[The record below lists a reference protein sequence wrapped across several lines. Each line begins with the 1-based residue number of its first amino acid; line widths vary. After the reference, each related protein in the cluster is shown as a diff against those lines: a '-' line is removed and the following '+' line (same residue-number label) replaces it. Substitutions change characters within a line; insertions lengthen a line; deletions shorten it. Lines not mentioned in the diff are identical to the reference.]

1 MTHGKENTLRGQD
14 KSKKGSPHVPSIE
27 EKTRRLPTSPGVY
40 MMKGR
45 GGSVLYIGKARNL
58 RARVKTYFQ
67 TTHDRR
73 HFVDFLVSKVV
84 DIDYIITSNEKE
96 ALILEDTLLKK
107 YRPRY
112 NIRLKDDKTYV
123 SIRITTQEAFSR
135 ILVTRQIR
143 EDGARYF
150 GPYASAKMVRDT
162 IKFLRRVFPLRVCP
176 PHEFR
181 NRSRPCIDYQ
191 LGLCSAPCVG
201 HITEEAYRELVEG
214 AVMFLEGR
222 TPELIE
228 SLERKMFELSDRE
241 EFEEAARLRDRIHS
255 IETTLEEQKV
265 VTHSPRNQDVFGLY
279 KKDGILSMVSLVIRD
294 GRLVSTREFV
304 LKDTGM
310 PAEELL
316 GSLLAQF
323 YRRQDV
329 SIPHEVLL
337 PVKIDG
343 MEAMAQYLK
352 ERSGRAVNLKV
363 ATTEEDR
370 RLVELAT
377 INAKEAIRKK
387 ESVVASPLEE
397 LRKRLRLKNTPH
409 TIEAFDISSMAGR
422 EAVGAMVTFR
432 DGRAD
437 KNHYRLYRIRLA
449 SRPDDY
455 AMLEEVFRRRYS
467 KDEPPLPQLIVVDGG
482 RGQLSVATGVL
493 EGLGIEGVDVVALA
507 KERNSRVDRRKGER
521 VYLQGV
527 KDPVVLREGTKG
539 ELLLEHIRDEV
550 HRFAIGYHR
559 KLRKRRLGSVLEE
572 VPGVG
577 EKRRKLLFEH
587 FGDIEAIKKATM
599 EELTAVRGITED
611 IARAIKERLASLC

>member
-1 MTHGKENTLRGQD
+1 MKGLDKGGKGTSLPE
-14 KSKKGSPHVPSIE
+14 PSIE
-27 EKTRRLPTSPGVY
+27 EKIKRLPTSPGVY

-45 GGSVLYIGKARNL
+45 GGNVLYIGKAKNL
-58 RARVKTYFQ
+58 RARVRTYFQ
-67 TTHDRR
+67 TSHDRR
-73 HFVDFLVSKVV
+73 YFVDFLVSRVS

-123 SIRITTQEAFSR
+123 SICITTQESFPR
-135 ILVTRQIR
+135 ILVTRQIK

-162 IKFLRRVFPLRVCP
+162 VKFLRRVFPLRVCP

-181 NRSRPCIDYQ
+181 GRSRPCIDYQ

-214 AVMFLEGR
+214 AIMFLEGR
-222 TPELIE
+222 NTELIE
-228 SLERKMFELSDRE
+228 SLERKMFEHADRE
-241 EFEEAARLRDRIHS
+241 EFEEAARLRDRIRS
-255 IETTLEEQKV
+255 IEATLEEQKV
-265 VTHSPRNQDVFGLY
+265 VTHTGKNQDVFGLS
-279 KKDGILSMVSLVIRD
+279 KKDGILSMVALIIRG
-294 GRLVSTREFV
+294 GRLVNTREFV
-304 LKDTGM
+304 LRDTGM
-310 PAEELL
+310 PEEEVL

-329 SIPHEVLL
+329 SIPEEILL
-337 PVKIDG
+337 PLRIDG
-343 MEAMAQYLK
+343 LDAMVEYLR
-352 ERSGRAVNLKV
+352 ERRGGPVSVRVSS
-363 ATTEEDR
+363 TEEDR

-377 INAKEAIRKK
+377 LNADEAIRKR
-387 ESVVASPLEE
+387 EPTVEGPLEE
-397 LRKRLRLKNTPH
+397 LKKRLRLRNLPR
-409 TIEAFDISSMAGR
+409 TIEAFDISCLSGR

-437 KNHYRLYRIRLA
+437 KTRYRLYRIK
-449 SRPDDY
+449 STTGPDDY

-467 KDEPPLPQLIVVDGG
+467 REELPLPQLILVDGG
-482 RGQLSVATGVL
+482 RGQLGVAVEVL
-493 EGLGIEGVDVVALA
+493 KELGIEGVDVIALA
-507 KERNSRVDRRKGER
+507 KERDTRFDRKKGER
-521 VYLQGV
+521 VYLVGV

-539 ELLLEHIRDEV
+539 ELLLKQIRDEV
-550 HRFAIGYHR
+550 HRFAIGYHK

-577 EKRRKLLFEH
+577 EKKRKLLYEH
-587 FGDIEAIKKATM
+587 FGELDAIKRASI
-599 EELTAVRGITED
+599 EELTEVPGITEK